1 MQLRGPIF
9 QNFPTPG
16 QNTSI
21 PPHQCSGAM
30 GAPAYVPP
38 KENLLPPLTS
48 ENKRPKLKN
57 TRANRS
63 HKMFDA
69 RLMRIDL
76 IISRKAFPPLLESF
90 SFPLSTWRPS
100 SFVDQSK
107 KQHDHQQQKIL
118 QICPLFRSNIECW
131 SIEVYVGYWYTL
143 QVISFICP
151 SSDIMNFFS
160 HEY

>member
-30 GAPAYVPP
+30 GAPAHVPP

-107 KQHDHQQQKIL
+107 KQHDHYSSRRYYRFVRILGAIQNVDQQKYMQVTGIHYK
-118 QICPLFRSNIECW
+118 LFHLS
-131 SIEVYVGYWYTL
+131 VLHQTL
-143 QVISFICP
+143 
-151 SSDIMNFFS
+151 
-160 HEY
+160 

>member
-107 KQHDHQQQKIL
+107 K
-118 QICPLFRSNIECW
+118 
-131 SIEVYVGYWYTL
+131 
-143 QVISFICP
+143 
-151 SSDIMNFFS
+151 
-160 HEY
+160 

>member
-16 QNTSI
+16 QNTFI

-107 KQHDHQQQKIL
+107 KQHDHQYSRRYYRFVRFLEAIQNVDQQKYMQVTGIHYK
-118 QICPLFRSNIECW
+118 LFHLS
-131 SIEVYVGYWYTL
+131 VLHQTL
-143 QVISFICP
+143 
-151 SSDIMNFFS
+151 
-160 HEY
+160 